1 MYQTSINFN
10 KTIKKKSRKYFWTGE
25 IVLKTGKIINFD
37 DKHILKDSGY
47 ISNSCSGSNEIEL
60 GSVYAAEMGITL
72 KLDELKEITLDG
84 SIIKLYF
91 NLVLENN
98 EIEKIPLGIFETTE
112 ANRTKKFVEIK
123 GYDFMVK
130 FNKTLSFKETSG
142 TIYEL
147 LEFCCKKCSVEL
159 GISKEEIEK
168 LPNGVERVGIY
179 AEHDIETYRDLIHYI
194 SATTA
199 SFATIDRFGKLI
211 LKRFNTNSNYEI
223 KEIDRYE
230 LSISDF
236 TTRYTA
242 VQSTNLKTKISEYYS
257 KENDN
262 ALTMNIGVN
271 PLMQLG
277 LPEKRVRMCKA
288 ILEEVA
294 TFDYTPLDSV
304 VVSNPAFEVGDKIT
318 FKVGVESY
326 HTIITSIEYKIH
338 GKYRIK
344 SVGKNALLS
353 KGKSKQD
360 KNIQGIL
367 QTLDIL
373 PFAFDVPKSQTNL

>member
-1 MYQTSINFN
+1 MYQTSVNFN
-10 KTIKKKSRKYFWTGE
+10 KMIKKKSRKYFWTGE
-25 IVLKTGKIINFD
+25 IVLKTGKIINFN

-98 EIEKIPLGIFETTE
+98 EIEKVPLGIFETTE

-304 VVSNPAFEVGDKIT
+304 VVSNPAFEVGD
-318 FKVGVESY
+318 
-326 HTIITSIEYKIH
+326 
-338 GKYRIK
+338 
-344 SVGKNALLS
+344 
-353 KGKSKQD
+353 
-360 KNIQGIL
+360 
-367 QTLDIL
+367 
-373 PFAFDVPKSQTNL
+373 